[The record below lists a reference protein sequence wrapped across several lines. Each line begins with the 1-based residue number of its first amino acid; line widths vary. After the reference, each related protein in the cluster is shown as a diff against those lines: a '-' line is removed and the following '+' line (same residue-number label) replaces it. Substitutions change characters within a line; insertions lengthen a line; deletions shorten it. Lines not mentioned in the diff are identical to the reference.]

1 MRTAMILK
9 LCLAAIILPL
19 SLQAGSEDD
28 AIARYTALYEEME
41 AKLRNGNAFEKIK
54 AAQLFGAH
62 KNPRFIRPLAEELN
76 REIDDP
82 IGKKMVHNDPYVKAW
97 IAWALGT
104 IGHPESLAP
113 LLTALEKTTK
123 LMDEQ
128 KKSAAELEAKVQQFY
143 GSAEQRKE
151 GRVVLSPDKPTP
163 ALLKSGYRFPMSP
176 DLHWSTSDEF
186 KGIASPDDKNEEH
199 AIRLQNY
206 NYVNLARRLLMSIA
220 WLGNP
225 ESIESLRPYLAHESP
240 YLRSAAA
247 LALESTKNRQAV
259 VPLEERAGQEQ
270 DPVVQVYL
278 NRAIV
283 MLDKSKNKQLTQ
295 LLKTLRSDDLH
306 IRVASAH
313 ALDKLSLGETV
324 PALKEAYRIES
335 HRIVRP
341 ILASAIENATRDN
354 FIPVSN

>member
-1 MRTAMILK
+1 MRTMYFLAILGFAW
-9 LCLAAIILPL
+9 LAVPL
-19 SLQAGSEDD
+19 RAGSEDD

-97 IAWALGT
+97 IAWALGM
-104 IGHPESLAP
+104 IGHNDSLAP
-113 LLTALEKTTK
+113 LLTALEKTVK
-123 LMDEQ
+123 LMEEQ
-128 KKSAAELEAKVQQFY
+128 KKSAADLDAKVQQFY
-143 GSAEQRKE
+143 GSEEQRKE

-163 ALLKSGYRFPMSP
+163 ALLKSGHRFPMSP
-176 DLHWSTSDEF
+176 DLYWSKSDEF
-186 KGIASPDDKNEEH
+186 KGIAAPDENNEEH

-206 NYVNLARRLLMSIA
+206 NYVNLARRLLLSIA
-220 WLGNP
+220 WIGNP
-225 ESIESLRPYLAHESP
+225 EAIESLRPYLAHESP
-240 YLRSAAA
+240 YLRSGAAM
-247 LALESTKNRQAV
+247 ALEATKNRQAV

-270 DPVVQVYL
+270 DPIVQVYL

-283 MLDKSKNKQLTQ
+283 MLDKSKNKQLQ
-295 LLKTLRSDDLH
+295 ELLKTLKSENLH

-313 ALDKLSLGETV
+313 ALEKLSMGETA
-324 PALKEAYRIES
+324 PALKEAYRVEH
-335 HRIVRP
+335 HRVVRP
-341 ILASAIENATRDN
+341 ILASAIEKATRDN